1 MPDKNDEPV
10 ADNNVCNLCGGRGLV
25 IRDAAW
31 AAPCSCMRQQAVQN
45 KLKSAQLT
53 RAMLGASFKGFNLEY
68 YDRGRQD
75 ETTGRSYYDLAVMAG
90 RAAKKF
96 VAEVAENPQCD
107 GLLFTGP
114 VGSGKTFLASCIA
127 NELLDMGREVMLVVV
142 PDLLDEIRATYDQD
156 RYDREAT
163 ELSVIDAARKVKIL
177 ILDDLGAHN
186 YTEWTRNKIYN
197 IINYRL
203 NNRLP
208 TVITT
213 NLTLENLEEYLGERT
228 TSRLIQM
235 CRIYR
240 LAVDT
245 DIRIVNRQEKEIKAK
260 KSSS

>member
-1 MPDKNDEPV
+1 MQEKSDEPE
-10 ADNNVCNLCGGRGLV
+10 AGKTLCSLCGGRGLI
-25 IRDAAW
+25 IREDGW
-31 AAPCSCMRQQAVQN
+31 AAPCSCMKQQALNN
-45 KLKSAQLT
+45 KLKSAQMSRSLLSA
-53 RAMLGASFKGFNLEY
+53 RFNGFDLGY
-68 YDRGRQD
+68 YSRNARD
-75 ETTGRSYYDLAVMAG
+75 ETTGRSYYDLAFMALK
-90 RAAKKF
+90 AAKQF
-96 VAEVAENPQCD
+96 VAEAAENPQSD

-114 VGSGKTFLASCIA
+114 VGSGKTFLAGCIA
-127 NELLDMGREVMLVVV
+127 NALLEMGKEVLLVVV

-156 RYDREAT
+156 RYDRQVT
-163 ELSVIDAARKVKIL
+163 ETGIIDAARKVHIL

-213 NLTLENLEEYLGERT
+213 NLTLEDLEDYLGDRT

-235 CRIYR
+235 CRASR

-245 DIRIVNRQEKEIKAK
+245 DIRVVKRHEKNYG
-260 KSSS
+260 KSSKP